1 MEKQLEELSAQEFM
15 ELVDRAEPGWSEK
28 FGGSAAVAAFTVVL
42 QERIAE
48 LSAQVAAV
56 RTAAIQDQLKDRK
69 GVEVAR
75 SLGISRAAISRIAHA
90 PVREGMIW

>member
-1 MEKQLEELSAQEFM
+1 MEKLTEELSAQEFM

-28 FGGSAAVAAFTVVL
+28 FGGPGGVAAFTVVL

-56 RTAAIQDQLKDRK
+56 RTAAIQEQLKERK

-75 SLGISRAAISRIAHA
+75 SLGISKAAISRIAHA
-90 PVREGMIW
+90 PTREGMIW